1 VDGQPFQVVE
11 PTLTLTLPVVDLH
24 SLSPTQRETKV
35 QNLAQEEA
43 NRPFNLAEC
52 PLLRCL
58 LLQLD
63 ETEYV
68 LVLTM
73 HHIVSDAWSVGVLIQ
88 EIGELYK
95 AFCAKKPLPLTEL
108 PIQYADFAVWQRQ
121 WLQGE
126 MLKTQLT
133 YWKQQLDGA
142 PPLLQLPTDRS
153 AIRSSASLSRPIVR
167 TFQGATRS
175 LILPKPLTEDIKNL
189 SDREGVTLF
198 MTLLAAFKTLLYCWS
213 GQDDIIVG
221 SPIANRTRSEL
232 EGLIGFFANTLV
244 LRTDLSDHPSFR
256 ELLGRVRDRTL
267 EAYTHQ
273 DLPFEKLVEELQ
285 PERNP
290 SYNPLFQVWFVLQN
304 TPTPS
309 LELTDLN
316 ITSLNIDSDRA
327 KHDLRLELEESEE
340 GLKGS
345 FGYRVDL
352 FNPETIARLAE
363 HFERLLRQITTHP
376 NTKISSL
383 PEILAEANKQQQLI
397 QEKELEKASRQK
409 FKMTKRK
416 SISSV

>member
-1 VDGQPFQVVE
+1 
-11 PTLTLTLPVVDLH
+11 
-24 SLSPTQRETKV
+24 
-35 QNLAQEEA
+35 
-43 NRPFNLAEC
+43 
-52 PLLRCL
+52 
-58 LLQLD
+58 
-63 ETEYV
+63 
-68 LVLTM
+68 
-73 HHIVSDAWSVGVLIQ
+73 
-88 EIGELYK
+88 
-95 AFCAKKPLPLTEL
+95 
-108 PIQYADFAVWQRQ
+108 
-121 WLQGE
+121 
-126 MLKTQLT
+126 MLKTQLN
-133 YWKQQLDGA
+133 YWKQQLEGA

-153 AIRSSASLSRPIVR
+153 AIRSSASLSRPTVR

-244 LRTDLSDHPSFR
+244 LRTDLSDNPSFR

-304 TPTPS
+304 TPMPS
-309 LELTDLN
+309 LELPDLN
-316 ITSLNIDSDRA
+316 IASLNIDSERA

-345 FGYRVDL
+345 FGYRVNL

-363 HFERLLRQITTHP
+363 HFEILLRQITTHP

-383 PEILAEANKQQQLI
+383 AEILAEANKQQQLI

-416 SISSV
+416 SISGV